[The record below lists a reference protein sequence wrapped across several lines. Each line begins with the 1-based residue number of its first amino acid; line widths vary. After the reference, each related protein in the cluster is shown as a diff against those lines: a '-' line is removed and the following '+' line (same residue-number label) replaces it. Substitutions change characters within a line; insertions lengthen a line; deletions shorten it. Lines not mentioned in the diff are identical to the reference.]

1 MYRLLLITQPTE
13 ATDLSQ
19 WKAQNFGPVVIC
31 QDTDAALEALSK
43 KAFDAIGV
51 ADQASYQRLHD
62 TLTGKKDCTPM
73 FMLPNDATDL
83 PATIKDVR
91 HLLHRLHVDY
101 IDEDYTLSELSR
113 IIQYEM
119 IHNLIAGK
127 SNDAEKL
134 IRWFKMLRS
143 EIPTELPCRVYSL
156 GLPQGDLY
164 LTDHWHHGP
173 QRLQKA
179 LEYNFFSHIDHIRY
193 CAVSFINPI
202 EARLILIPDA
212 SCNIFE
218 MSDTLDDAVI
228 HTINEI
234 KSYLELDIDVYQAGT
249 AACIADI
256 TMSNNEK
263 EE

>member
-19 WKAQNFGPVVIC
+19 WKAQNFGPVNIC
-31 QDTDAALEALSK
+31 HDVDTAIGSLAKQSY
-43 KAFDAIGV
+43 DAIGV
-51 ADQASYQRLHD
+51 ADSASYEQLFEA
-62 TLTGKKDCTPM
+62 LKAKNDCTPM
-73 FMLPNDATDL
+73 FLLPEDAAAM

-101 IDEDYTLSELSR
+101 IDEEYTPSELSR

-119 IHNLIAGK
+119 IHNLISGK

-143 EIPTELPCRVYSL
+143 DIPTDAPCRVYAL
-156 GLPQGDLY
+156 GLPEGDLY

-179 LEYNFFSHIDHIRY
+179 LEYNFFSHINNIRY
-193 CAVSFINPI
+193 CAVSFLTPI
-202 EARLILIPDA
+202 EARLILIPDS
-212 SCNIFE
+212 SCNIYD
-218 MSDTLDDAVI
+218 MSDTLDEAVI

-234 KSYLELDIDVYQAGT
+234 KSYLDLNIDVYQAGT

-256 TMSNNEK
+256 TLSANEK